1 MAKRRKSSPAKR
13 RQKQLQRTH
22 EGSQGQK
29 LYNVTA
35 GKVTDKEIKWMAQ
48 TINRRLR
55 ALEKSG
61 LSQESNEYR
70 LIKQYATGDPS
81 GKGSIYNITPEGN
94 VRITS
99 TAKRGGSG
107 PGGKMTSQEKAYLV
121 TVMRNIMN
129 AKTSTVG
136 GTKAALNKAY
146 ESAKAV
152 KEEMTFDQY
161 VEVWRAWRDNVSK
174 DKRDHA
180 SSQIVMKLIKQY
192 DFYNLDRDQ
201 LDTAFSYYDQYDDP
215 ASWADDLVTAP
226 EEREVTSPFTGETLT
241 LYSG

>member
-1 MAKRRKSSPAKR
+1 
-13 RQKQLQRTH
+13 
-22 EGSQGQK
+22 
-29 LYNVTA
+29 
-35 GKVTDKEIKWMAQ
+35 MAQ

-55 ALEKSG
+55 ALEKAG

-107 PGGKMTSQEKAYLV
+107 TGGKMTAQEKAYLV

-129 AKTSTVG
+129 AKTSTVR

-161 VEVWRAWRDNVSK
+161 VDVWRAWRDNVSK

-192 DFYNLDRDQ
+192 DFYQLDRDQ